1 MVHFTRL
8 FFECSARGKVILR
21 QVVHILCL
29 EHQEFAKKP
38 WFNVN
43 TLFHFELRGTLRTL
57 LLSSYDTF
65 KKKFYMLKQIF
76 HLTSTSP

>member
-43 TLFHFELRGTLRTL
+43 TLFHFELRGTYIAPFFLRYIQKEILHAKTNISL
-57 LLSSYDTF
+57 N
-65 KKKFYMLKQIF
+65 Q
-76 HLTSTSP
+76 H